1 MAQESNILMNVKVTH
16 KDLYNIIILQEK
28 HLGSQEAS
36 DLKTAVRESRQSSKK
51 TIVLDFCK
59 IKTIDSNGFSS
70 LLVTNRE
77 CQEVDIDLIIINTSP
92 TIGKL
97 LRISHLD
104 EILVVKVNEWDAINR
119 IISQGPA

>member
-1 MAQESNILMNVKVTH
+1 MNIKVTH
-16 KDLYNIIILQEK
+16 KDLYNIITLGEM

-36 DLKTAVRESRQSSKK
+36 ELKSAVRKTRQSSNK
-51 TIVLDFCK
+51 TIVLDFTQV
-59 IKTIDSNGFSS
+59 KTIDSNGFSS

-77 CQEVDIDLIIINTSP
+77 CQEVDTNLIIINTSS

-104 EILVVKVNEWDAINR
+104 EILVVKVNEWDAINS
-119 IISQGPA
+119 IISEGSA

>member
-1 MAQESNILMNVKVTH
+1 MIQESNILMNIKVTH
-16 KDLYNIIILQEK
+16 KDLYNIIVPQEK
-28 HLGSQEAS
+28 HFGSHEAS
-36 DLKTAVRESRQSSKK
+36 ELKTAVREARQSTDK
-51 TIVLDFCK
+51 TIVLDFSQ

-77 CQEVDIDLIIINTSP
+77 CQEVDTNLIIINTSS

-104 EILVVKVNEWDAINR
+104 EILVVKVNEWDAINS
-119 IISQGPA
+119 IISEGSA

>member
-1 MAQESNILMNVKVTH
+1 MNIKVTH
-16 KDLYNIIILQEK
+16 KDLYNIIVPQEK
-28 HLGSQEAS
+28 HFGSQEAS
-36 DLKTAVRESRQSSKK
+36 ELKTAVRQARQSTDK
-51 TIVLDFCK
+51 TIVLDFSK

-77 CQEVDIDLIIINTSP
+77 CQEVDTNLIIINTSS

-104 EILVVKVNEWDAINR
+104 EILVVKVNEWDAINS
-119 IISQGPA
+119 IISEGSA